1 MRWCRQRVQEIEGET
16 LRTESSSF
24 RMTAVRRMK
33 KKSYR
38 TKHMQPEGC
47 KMGTKEWKIILK
59 SYKRGTDP
67 QLHQGD
73 VKWLQRDAGGDPGG
87 GLEAD
92 LLWRSLKEAP
102 ERNARPGTLYR
113 GITMITRHNI
123 MKWSKNYHCGI
134 PNRSRWM
141 QREHTGRLIY
151 KLLWFQTNSHKGM
164 QNDYSRMWKEN
175 KMTNHYKEIHLQT
188 HKVSLAT

>member
-24 RMTAVRRMK
+24 RMTAVRQMK
-33 KKSYR
+33 NKSYR

-87 GLEAD
+87 GMEAD
-92 LLWRSLKEAP
+92 LLWRSLKEAL

-113 GITMITRHNI
+113 GTTMITRHNI
-123 MKWSKNYHCGI
+123 MKWSKNDHCGI
-134 PNRSRWM
+134 PNRCIQMDAKRAH
-141 QREHTGRLIY
+141 R
-151 KLLWFQTNSHKGM
+151 KA
-164 QNDYSRMWKEN
+164 D
-175 KMTNHYKEIHLQT
+175 LQT
-188 HKVSLAT
+188 VVVSDKQPQRDAKWLQQDVKGE